1 MPHRQSN
8 QVQVQAGVGFHIHI
22 PSDMQNVVNAQPT
35 LPAILESA
43 NKFMRRNKPPLNQQ
57 QVQALLPSAEI
68 DALWTQQDELDLRRS
83 WDADPLKPHV
93 LDSRGNKQMAPLL
106 RYTLRFMGIPAEEI
120 VGPRFNLAC
129 DTSSNQTIN
138 IIGAGGREIPH
149 PHWSARFCEKLNHL
163 VSHPM
168 WLSQPGALATCLQYV
183 VKCRTNDQRRM
194 SWPSQNYTDHKFL
207 DIFQDVN
214 STFQDGTMSVV
225 ELHDEVERRMN
236 GIPSPYSRLFRTIED
251 VACGSEDDPLRQSG
265 GDDSGLDIGT
275 YLVNTEDLSALIA
288 ALDMQVD
295 VHGFHIH
302 RPADYTAVAAKTAK
316 KSYDLPRAKEIAA
329 VRERVLLG
337 IRRFEARAAKIA
349 AQPHPHPHSQP
360 QPGQDNLTAVPV
372 VNVPL
377 NMRTQT
383 AAEADRLSA
392 RREEPPDSDDLFA
405 GEVGAGSNHSPA
417 PLREGPDDDD
427 DDDDAVGDY
436 DAVGDDDDDVY
447 VDVDDCGGI
456 NDDDRMDIS
465 VDALTHYPSPHG
477 GRSED
482 FGNLTSKTPK
492 PKPVPKPIIPGLDMA
507 GLNKSPVHEQAV
519 QIVRS
524 LHFDRQSYGTIAIGG
539 QYAAKGW
546 NVLRYSER
554 KS

>member
-1 MPHRQSN
+1 MARRKSN
-8 QVQVQAGVGFHIHI
+8 QVQVQAGFDFHFNI
-22 PSDMQNVVNAQPT
+22 PSDLQNV
-35 LPAILESA
+35 
-43 NKFMRRNKPPLNQQ
+43 
-57 QVQALLPSAEI
+57 VQALLPSAEI

-93 LDSRGNKQMAPLL
+93 LDSRGNKQTAPLL
-106 RYTLRFMGIPAEEI
+106 RYTLRFMDIPAEEI

-129 DTSSNQTIN
+129 DTSSNQTIS
-138 IIGAGGREIPH
+138 IVSAGGREVPH
-149 PHWSARFCEKLNHL
+149 PHWSARFCEKLAHL

-207 DIFQDVN
+207 DIFQVVN

-251 VACGSEDDPLRQSG
+251 VACGSEDDPLRQPG
-265 GDDSGLDIGT
+265 DSGLDIGT
-275 YLVNTEDLSALIA
+275 YLVNTEDLSALIE
-288 ALDMQVD
+288 ALDAQID

-302 RPADYTAVAAKTAK
+302 RPAEYTAVAAKAAK
-316 KSYDLPRAKEIAA
+316 KSYDLPRANDIAA

-349 AQPHPHPHSQP
+349 AQPHPYPHPH
-360 QPGQDNLTAVPV
+360 PGQDNLTAAPV

-383 AAEADRLSA
+383 AAEAECLSA
-392 RREEPPDSDDLFA
+392 RREEPPDSDDPFA
-405 GEVGAGSNHSPA
+405 EEVGAGAGVGVGVGAEEGSNHSPA
-417 PLREGPDDDD
+417 SLRQRPDVDVDDDD
-427 DDDDAVGDY
+427 DG
-436 DAVGDDDDDVY
+436 DVY
-447 VDVDDCGGI
+447 VDVGDCGGI
-456 NDDDRMDIS
+456 DDDDCMDIS
-465 VDALTHYPSPHG
+465 ADAITDYPSPHG
-477 GRSED
+477 GRSE
-482 FGNLTSKTPK
+482 NLTSKTPK
-492 PKPVPKPIIPGLDMA
+492 PKPAPKPTIPGLDMA
-507 GLNKSPVHEQAV
+507 GLNKSPVYEQEV
-519 QIVRS
+519 QVARS

-539 QYAAKGW
+539 QYQYAAKGW
-546 NVLRYSER
+546 NVLR
-554 KS
+554 